1 MLLCR
6 IVGYAPVTIKK
17 WTVRFNFSFACL
29 FISVPSR
36 MSHNKSH
43 VSHIHPFIGSFFRF
57 TDFDFWCFV
66 HGEKNTFYFF
76 PIIFISMVRCAG
88 ERSSFQIIVLPEF
101 KKKPFRFQHDDK
113 NTHFVIA
120 STIAPTDQPFIFPGG
135 MQRTNLQSQSFPDLS
150 RKIDVRSMKGGGNV
164 RPMYKSS
171 KLPVA
176 SR

>member
-1 MLLCR
+1 MLQSPLKNGRCVSTFR
-6 IVGYAPVTIKK
+6 
-17 WTVRFNFSFACL
+17 L
-29 FISVPSR
+29 LPS
-36 MSHNKSH
+36 S
-43 VSHIHPFIGSFFRF
+43 FRF
-57 TDFDFWCFV
+57 HHEWVTTKATSHTFIHSLNRSFDLPISIF
-66 HGEKNTFYFF
+66 GALSMAKKNTFYFF

-88 ERSSFQIIVLPEF
+88 EKSIFQMIVLTEE
-101 KKKPFRFQHDDK
+101 KKPFRFQHDDK

-176 SR
+176 SRWGRERN